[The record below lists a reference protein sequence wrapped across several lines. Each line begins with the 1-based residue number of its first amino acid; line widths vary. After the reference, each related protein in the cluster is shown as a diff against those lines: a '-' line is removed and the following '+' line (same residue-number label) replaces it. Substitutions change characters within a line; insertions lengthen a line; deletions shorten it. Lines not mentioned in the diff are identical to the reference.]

1 MRTINAFR
9 NFITGFAG
17 QLVSMLLS
25 FASRTV
31 FIYVLGEEY
40 LGVNGLFSSILSVLS
55 FSELGIGAAITYELY
70 KPIADKDSEKI
81 RSLMLFYK
89 KAYFFIGSFIL
100 LAGLVLLPFLPYLMK
115 ETTGLVNVRVIYV
128 LFLVNNAASYW
139 LFSYKQNL
147 LYCMQKN
154 YVNALVTAGTS
165 IAATVLQIV
174 LLLALRK
181 DPVTAFYAYTVSGL
195 LLGIASNYALKYQA
209 DKSIIKFGTYVSM
222 FPQLIAGPIVNYDEV
237 KPELDHREVK
247 ADDIERGATL
257 FVLGLAYKVLLANKI
272 ASLWN
277 DVQTVGPYG
286 INTVTAWLGS
296 WGYSFQLL
304 FDFMGY
310 SVMAI
315 GIGLILGF
323 RIPENFVDPYMA
335 HSLTDFWRRW
345 HVTLGRWFREYVYIP
360 MGGNRKG
367 KLRMILAMFTVW
379 MFTGLWHGADWNF
392 LIWGLFLFVFLLMEK
407 LFLGKVFDKVKVLGH
422 VYMFFLI
429 PISWTIFNIS
439 DLKLLGLYLKRMFG
453 MNIEGSVTTHAMDKL
468 IMLGHTYWWLLLI
481 CVIFCTPWPRK
492 LIEKFYKNWVC
503 KLVMLALFW
512 FCVYQIAKGGSNP
525 FLYFRF

>member
-55 FSELGIGAAITYELY
+55 FSELGLGAAITYELY

-115 ETTGLVNVRVIYV
+115 ETTDLVNVRVIYV

-195 LLGIASNYALKYQA
+195 LLGIASNL
-209 DKSIIKFGTYVSM
+209 S
-222 FPQLIAGPIVNYDEV
+222 LIHI
-237 KPELDHREVK
+237 
-247 ADDIERGATL
+247 
-257 FVLGLAYKVLLANKI
+257 
-272 ASLWN
+272 
-277 DVQTVGPYG
+277 
-286 INTVTAWLGS
+286 
-296 WGYSFQLL
+296 
-304 FDFMGY
+304 
-310 SVMAI
+310 
-315 GIGLILGF
+315 
-323 RIPENFVDPYMA
+323 
-335 HSLTDFWRRW
+335 
-345 HVTLGRWFREYVYIP
+345 
-360 MGGNRKG
+360 
-367 KLRMILAMFTVW
+367 
-379 MFTGLWHGADWNF
+379 
-392 LIWGLFLFVFLLMEK
+392 
-407 LFLGKVFDKVKVLGH
+407 
-422 VYMFFLI
+422 
-429 PISWTIFNIS
+429 
-439 DLKLLGLYLKRMFG
+439 
-453 MNIEGSVTTHAMDKL
+453 
-468 IMLGHTYWWLLLI
+468 
-481 CVIFCTPWPRK
+481 
-492 LIEKFYKNWVC
+492 
-503 KLVMLALFW
+503 
-512 FCVYQIAKGGSNP
+512 
-525 FLYFRF
+525 